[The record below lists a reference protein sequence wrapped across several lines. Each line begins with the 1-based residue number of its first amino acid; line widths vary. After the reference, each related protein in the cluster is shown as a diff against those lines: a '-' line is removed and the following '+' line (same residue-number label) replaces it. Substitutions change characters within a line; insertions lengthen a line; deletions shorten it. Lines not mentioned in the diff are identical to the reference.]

1 MRMFWA
7 RKDADEVGDTSWTL
21 PFSDMMSLLLAVFVM
36 IAAMSELRADSRFSA
51 VGAAVR
57 SSFGFSVA
65 ANPKGAGAGS
75 TRRQTLVER
84 LQKAGVLASD
94 VQPSQALDAELA
106 DSCEVVTTKDQVL
119 IRVAGAASFDRFGAQ
134 PMPPARRLV
143 LRIAEALA
151 GSQACLEIRGH
162 AGDGT
167 LPPQTAFRDKVDL
180 SYARARAVADLL
192 IESGVAPERV
202 FITACGDQD
211 PLANAPPEE
220 GGAPNRR
227 IEIVVHAVKPIAHVL
242 NIAEKERAENG

>member
-36 IAAMSELRADSRFSA
+36 IAAMSELRADNRFNA
-51 VGAAVR
+51 VGSAVR

-65 ANPKGAGAGS
+65 GEPNGNGS
-75 TRRQTLVER
+75 GPSRRQTLVER
-84 LQKAGVLASD
+84 LQKAGVLASG
-94 VQPSQALDAELA
+94 VQLPEAVDAELA
-106 DSCEVVTTKDQVL
+106 DSCEVISARDQVL
-119 IRVAGAASFDRFGAQ
+119 VRVAGAASFDRFGTQ
-134 PMPPARRLV
+134 PSPQARQLV
-143 LRIAEALA
+143 LRIAAALA
-151 GSQACLEIRGH
+151 TSQACLEVRGH

-167 LPPQTAFRDKVDL
+167 LPPQTGFRDKMDL

-192 IESGVAPERV
+192 IGSGIAAERV

-211 PLANAPPEE
+211 PLVNAPREE
-220 GGAPNRR
+220 GEASNRR
-227 IEIVVHAVKPIAHVL
+227 IEIVVHAVKPVVHVL